1 MHAHLARAAEA
12 VINAAAPTPADA
24 ADAFAACVD
33 VLGGGGGGGGDG
45 PLVAVRN
52 YVVKAL
58 AAAFGR
64 RGALEFAKRFLGT
77 RGGGPSCRR
86 SRRAGLC

>member
-24 ADAFAACVD
+24 AAAFAACVD
-33 VLGGGGGGGGDG
+33 VLGGAAAADG

-64 RGALEFAKRFLGT
+64 RGALEFAERFLDP
-77 RGGGPSCRR
+77 RRWAELSAEPPGGAVC
-86 SRRAGLC
+86 

>member
-24 ADAFAACVD
+24 AAAFAACVD
-33 VLGGGGGGGGDG
+33 VLGGGGGGGDG

-64 RGALEFAKRFLGT
+64 RGALEFAERFLDP
-77 RGGGPSCRR
+77 RRWAELSAEPPGGAVG
-86 SRRAGLC
+86 